1 MDLFSIASAA
11 AAITVSCVKLGTLLY
26 YWIEEIRDVDGTLKV
41 FMAEVNALST
51 VLDAVK
57 SWSHDA
63 VVTDSAQRQDSKAFW
78 VLVQRTLED
87 CSTVI
92 GQLDRLLE
100 DIQSKRKHGQ
110 LITNF
115 MLNLKSDDI
124 ALSTTNSELYH
135 RFADGNAGDQRVID
149 LP

>member
-1 MDLFSIASAA
+1 MDLLSIASAA

-26 YWIEEIRDVDGTLKV
+26 YWIEEIRDVDGTLGV
-41 FMAEVNALST
+41 FMAEVKALST

-57 SWSHDA
+57 SWSQDA

-78 VLVQRTLED
+78 VLVQKTLED

-92 GQLDRLLE
+92 DQLDHLLA
-100 DIQSKRKHGQ
+100 DIQSKRRLGQ

-115 MLNLKSDDI
+115 VLNLKSDDI
-124 ALSTTNSELYH
+124 ALIRQQIQSYTTVLQM
-135 RFADGNAGDQRVID
+135 AIQVINV
-149 LP
+149 

>member
-26 YWIEEIRDVDGTLKV
+26 CWIEEIRDVDGTLKG

-78 VLVQRTLED
+78 VLVHKTLED
-87 CSTVI
+87 CSSVI

-100 DIQSKRKHGQ
+100 DIQNKRRHGQ
-110 LITNF
+110 LIANF
-115 MLNLKSDDI
+115 MLNLKSDNI
-124 ALSTTNSELYH
+124 ALIRQQIQSYTTVLQM
-135 RFADGNAGDQRVID
+135 AMQVINV
-149 LP
+149 